1 LKAKHEFYLVAIR
14 RGEWPVPWIWEIFH
28 RGEPLMDRIWGG
40 YFRSE
45 AKALEAGQPV
55 LDDVLDRI
63 SKTLI

>member
-1 LKAKHEFYLVAIR
+1 
-14 RGEWPVPWIWEIFH
+14 
-28 RGEPLMDRIWGG
+28 LMDRIWGG